1 MSVDLSVSKTVSMIK
16 KWWLLVYSNYSYI
29 HVSAKQNIMYLNLGS
44 SHATLSLRV
53 GNIATWENR
62 ISDTVHAESPTSTT
76 MLIGGGNLLIK
87 EFRFEVNVK
96 ETENLEQQLVCNR
109 NGGRVGASVS
119 GTVSLIEG
127 IAKLNFQK
135 P

>member
-1 MSVDLSVSKTVSMIK
+1 
-16 KWWLLVYSNYSYI
+16 
-29 HVSAKQNIMYLNLGS
+29 
-44 SHATLSLRV
+44 
-53 GNIATWENR
+53 
-62 ISDTVHAESPTSTT
+62 